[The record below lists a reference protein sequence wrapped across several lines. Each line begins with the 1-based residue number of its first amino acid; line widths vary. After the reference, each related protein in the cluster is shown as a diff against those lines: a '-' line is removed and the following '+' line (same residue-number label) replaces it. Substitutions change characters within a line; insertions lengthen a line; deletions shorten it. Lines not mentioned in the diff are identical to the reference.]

1 MYSLKARTAV
11 PPLGV
16 ASLKTTSRSA
26 MPAQRRQH
34 MRPFFFHMGPT
45 ALCITCVLLVGLM
58 AVLYLSHVGQVVV
71 SNHQLQEIR
80 SKQAAL
86 ERQNQDLADNLAQ
99 EQSPNYITEQAQKIG
114 LEPLDPKNLWILR
127 VSHCRAKGNAA
138 APNQPQ
144 T

>member
-16 ASLKTTSRSA
+16 ASPKATSRSA
-26 MPAQRRQH
+26 MPAQRRRH

-58 AVLYLSHVGQVVV
+58 AVLYLSQVGQVVT

-86 ERQNQDLADNLAQ
+86 ERQNQDLADTLAQ
-99 EQSPNYITEQAQKIG
+99 EQSPNYIAEQAQKIG
-114 LEPLDPKNLWILR
+114 LGPVDPKNLWILR
-127 VSHCRAKGNAA
+127 VSHWREIGKAD
-138 APNQPQ
+138 QPIQ
-144 T
+144 P